1 MNYIGLHK
9 QIQQNNFR
17 SILLLLSFP
26 ALIIFGTYI
35 VLYFGFQSEE
45 QTVNILFI
53 QVIPFIIIGVII
65 WFFVAYFSHTS
76 IIKRVTKS
84 QSLSR
89 KKNPEIYNLTENLCM
104 SVGMKMPKL
113 FVIESSGFNAF
124 ASGINDKTFAVT
136 LTSGLID
143 HLNEEEIEGV
153 IAHEL
158 THIRNKDV
166 RLLIISIVFVGIF
179 GFLVQIMMRSFVYGG
194 GRRRDSKVDPKI
206 MIIAIAVATVGYFL
220 SILFRFALSRKR
232 EYLADAGAVEL
243 TKNSHA
249 LASALRK
256 ISTNPNVKLKSDD
269 VKQMFIEN
277 SGKKTGFL
285 ASLRTM
291 FATHPPINKRIEILE
306 RGL

>member
-1 MNYIGLHK
+1 MEYIGLNK
-9 QIQQNNFR
+9 QIRQNNFR
-17 SILLLLSFP
+17 SVLLLLSFP
-26 ALIIFGTYI
+26 ALIIFGTYL
-35 VLYFGFQSEE
+35 VLYLGFQPEVDMVNALFL
-45 QTVNILFI
+45 QTL
-53 QVIPFIIIGVII
+53 PFIIIGVGV
-65 WFFVAYFSHTS
+65 WFLIAYFSHTS
-76 IIKRVTKS
+76 IIKRTTKS
-84 QSLSR
+84 KSLSR
-89 KKNPEIYNLTENLCM
+89 KENPVIYNLTENLCI

-113 FVIESSGFNAF
+113 YIIDSPGFNAF
-124 ASGINDKTFAVT
+124 ASGIDDKSFSVT

-143 HLNEEEIEGV
+143 HLDEDEIEGV

-179 GFLVQIMMRSFVYGG
+179 GFLVQIMMRSFMYG

-256 ISTNPNVKLKSDD
+256 ISNNPDVKTKSDD

-285 ASLRTM
+285 ATLRTL
-291 FATHPPINKRIEILE
+291 FATHPPIDKRIEILE

>member
-1 MNYIGLHK
+1 MDYIGLQK
-9 QIQQNNFR
+9 QIKQNNFR
-17 SILLLLSFP
+17 SVLLLLSFP
-26 ALIIFGTYI
+26 ALIIFATYI
-35 VLYFGFQSEE
+35 VLYFGFQSEDT
-45 QTVNILFI
+45 TVNMIFI
-53 QVIPFIIIGVII
+53 QVIPFIIIGVVI
-65 WFFVAYFSHTS
+65 WFFIAYFSHTS

-84 QSLSR
+84 KSLNR
-89 KKNPEIYNLTENLCM
+89 KENPEIYNLTENLCM

-113 FVIESSGFNAF
+113 FIINSPGFNAF
-124 ASGINDKTFAVT
+124 ASGINDNTFAVT
-136 LTSGLID
+136 LTTGLIA
-143 HLNEEEIEGV
+143 HLNEDEIEGV

-194 GRRRDSKVDPKI
+194 GRRRDNKLDPKI
-206 MIIAIAVATVGYFL
+206 MIVAIAVATVGYFL

-256 ISTNPNVKLKSDD
+256 ISSNPDVKLKSDD

-285 ASLRTM
+285 ANLRSL
-291 FATHPPINKRIEILE
+291 FATHPPIDKRIEILE
-306 RGL
+306 RRL

>member
-1 MNYIGLHK
+1 MDYIGLHK
-9 QIQQNNFR
+9 QIKQNNLR
-17 SILLLLSFP
+17 SVLLLLSFP
-26 ALIIFGTYI
+26 ALILFGTYI
-35 VLYFGFQSEE
+35 VLFFGLQPNFDE
-45 QTVNILFI
+45 VN
-53 QVIPFIIIGVII
+53 QVYLSTIPFILIGVAI
-65 WFFVAYFSHTS
+65 WFMIAYSSHTS
-76 IIKRVTKS
+76 IIKRATKS
-84 QSLSR
+84 EPLSR
-89 KKNPEIYNLTENLCM
+89 KENPKIYNLTENLCM
-104 SVGMKMPKL
+104 SVGMKMPQL
-113 FVIESSGFNAF
+113 FIINSPGLNAF

-136 LTSGLID
+136 LTQGLINRLD
-143 HLNEEEIEGV
+143 EKEIEGV

-179 GFLVQIMMRSFVYGG
+179 GFLVQIMMRSLRFGG

-206 MIIAIAVATVGYFL
+206 MIIAIAVATIGYFL

-256 ISTNPNVKLKSDD
+256 ISVNPGVEINSDD

-277 SGKKTGFL
+277 SGKKTGFM
-285 ASLRTM
+285 ASLRTL
-291 FATHPPINKRIEILE
+291 FATHPPIQKRIDILE
-306 RGL
+306 QGL

>member
-1 MNYIGLHK
+1 
-9 QIQQNNFR
+9 
-17 SILLLLSFP
+17 
-26 ALIIFGTYI
+26 
-35 VLYFGFQSEE
+35 
-45 QTVNILFI
+45 
-53 QVIPFIIIGVII
+53 
-65 WFFVAYFSHTS
+65 
-76 IIKRVTKS
+76 
-84 QSLSR
+84 
-89 KKNPEIYNLTENLCM
+89 M

-113 FVIESSGFNAF
+113 YIINSPGFNAF
-124 ASGINDKTFAVT
+124 ASGINDNTFAVT
-136 LTSGLID
+136 LTTGLID
-143 HLNEEEIEGV
+143 HLNEDEIEGV

-179 GFLVQIMMRSFVYGG
+179 GFLVQIMTRSFIYGG

-220 SILFRFALSRKR
+220 SVLFRFALSRKR

-256 ISTNPNVKLKSDD
+256 IYTNPDVKLKSDD
-269 VKQMFIEN
+269 VKQMFIEI
-277 SGKKTGFL
+277 SGKKTGLL
-285 ASLRTM
+285 ATLRSL
-291 FATHPPINKRIEILE
+291 FATHPPIDKRIEILE